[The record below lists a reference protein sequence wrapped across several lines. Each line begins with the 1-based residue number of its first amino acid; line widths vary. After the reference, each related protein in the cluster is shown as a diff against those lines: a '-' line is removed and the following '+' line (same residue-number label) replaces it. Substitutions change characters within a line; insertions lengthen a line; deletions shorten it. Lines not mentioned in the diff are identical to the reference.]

1 MNATEFRELM
11 ADTSDADMLP
21 VCLVSEDRPFVCNN
35 DAKWTSFR
43 RALVDGMQ
51 GLALGDVRVVGSGR
65 HGFSTRPRA
74 RFKAFDDSSD
84 IDVVVVNETIFDQV
98 WIALLVAAY
107 PRLAA
112 NRQIGRWNVEGREEL
127 FAGWLTP
134 TSIHMDWRI
143 LGARGRPLSEFKLKW
158 FNALKL
164 AAGHSTK
171 PHHDITGRLYR
182 TWRHAELY
190 HLFSI
195 AQLRRSLALES
206 AT

>member
-1 MNATEFRELM
+1 MNVADFQDLM
-11 ADTSDADMLP
+11 ASKSDADMLP
-21 VCLVSEDRPFVCNN
+21 VCLTSEEKPFVCN
-35 DAKWTSFR
+35 DDLKWTAFR
-43 RALVDGMQ
+43 QALVDGVK
-51 GLALGDVRVVGSGR
+51 GLTLADVRVVGSGR

-74 RFKAFDDSSD
+74 RFKAFGDNSD
-84 IDVVVVNETIFDQV
+84 IDVVVVNETIFDEV

-112 NRQIGRWNVEGREEL
+112 NREIGRWNVEGREEL

-143 LGARGRPLSEFKLKW
+143 LGSRGKPLSEFKLKW
-158 FNALKL
+158 FSALKV
-164 AAGHSTK
+164 AAGHSTT
-171 PHHDITGRLYR
+171 PHQDITGRLYR

-206 AT
+206 SR